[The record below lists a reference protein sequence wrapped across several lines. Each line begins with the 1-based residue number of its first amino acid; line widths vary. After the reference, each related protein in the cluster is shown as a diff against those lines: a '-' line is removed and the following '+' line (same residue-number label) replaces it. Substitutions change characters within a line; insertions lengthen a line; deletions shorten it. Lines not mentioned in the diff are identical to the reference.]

1 MRDKKEILM
10 VDTIIHFMVHN
21 QVFTLFI
28 CMALGFAVGDYKIG
42 GRFSIGATVATLVVT
57 LIVGQIGAFPRD
69 EMLGT
74 IFFGAFMF
82 SVGYRIGP
90 QMMTSLKIFGSRI
103 LIISIFWLVAAFL
116 VSWGLFV
123 VFHIGPGVASGIIA
137 GSLTQSSTVAS
148 SLRTIGALP
157 VSSAVRSTYEA
168 QLPVAYALTYVFGTL
183 GVIIFL
189 RDIAPKLL
197 GIKVSTRGPLMA
209 RKYHFHA
216 KNPNPTWRR
225 TYRLNADSPLVG
237 KTIGGF
243 NKWSHYR
250 LIALVAFHGD
260 EMTDHLEYKL
270 QPGDLITV
278 IGYAIHFDRM
288 HGIKGINEVLT
299 PTKAPRERKF
309 VLGKNFKPTQLA
321 HLRQHGVFIN
331 IQDPDTGN
339 EQLFNQLRPG
349 DVISL
354 TGNTSRTSAILKKMG
369 RWHTSALAINYS
381 LFSLG
386 IAGASLLGILGL
398 KLNGIPLQLGNGVAA
413 LLMGLALST
422 WISRHRD
429 HDSIPPTVTAF
440 FQNLGLTLFVG
451 TVGLQSAQAFTGA
464 IKSLGIGVLFIGA
477 VIAIAPHLLTLLF
490 GRYVLHMEPL
500 ALIGGL
506 TGSGTCAA
514 VMTEIA
520 DQAGSEGGAYF
531 AAALTPAYIMGN
543 VGITLLGPI
552 FVALLA

>member
-1 MRDKKEILM
+1 
-10 VDTIIHFMVHN
+10 
-21 QVFTLFI
+21 
-28 CMALGFAVGDYKIG
+28 
-42 GRFSIGATVATLVVT
+42 
-57 LIVGQIGAFPRD
+57 
-69 EMLGT
+69 
-74 IFFGAFMF
+74 
-82 SVGYRIGP
+82 
-90 QMMTSLKIFGSRI
+90 
-103 LIISIFWLVAAFL
+103 
-116 VSWGLFV
+116 
-123 VFHIGPGVASGIIA
+123 
-137 GSLTQSSTVAS
+137 
-148 SLRTIGALP
+148 
-157 VSSAVRSTYEA
+157 
-168 QLPVAYALTYVFGTL
+168 
-183 GVIIFL
+183 
-189 RDIAPKLL
+189 
-197 GIKVSTRGPLMA
+197 
-209 RKYHFHA
+209 
-216 KNPNPTWRR
+216 
-225 TYRLNADSPLVG
+225 
-237 KTIGGF
+237 
-243 NKWSHYR
+243 
-250 LIALVAFHGD
+250 
-260 EMTDHLEYKL
+260 
-270 QPGDLITV
+270 
-278 IGYAIHFDRM
+278 
-288 HGIKGINEVLT
+288 INEVLT

-422 WISRHRD
+422 WISRHCD

-506 TGSGTCAA
+506 TGS
-514 VMTEIA
+514 
-520 DQAGSEGGAYF
+520 
-531 AAALTPAYIMGN
+531 
-543 VGITLLGPI
+543 
-552 FVALLA
+552 